1 MCNRKRDSKQ
11 AGIPCK
17 DSTADAVAELST
29 TPKLPPGLAL
39 RSGQTKPC
47 FIEIFSGSS
56 NLSRHMYDRGFDVI
70 SVDWNRNKY
79 VQRFSVIELDLS
91 VAKGE
96 DVLWELISATSP
108 VAMHAGVPGGTS
120 SRNTCRDA
128 DNPLGLPNISES
140 TKHRVDMENRLY
152 YLVLQLYMYC
162 SLHNI
167 IFSAEVPV
175 RSWFWSVL
183 PTYARQLSLEASRL
197 LGRLFPTSF
206 DVCMH
211 GAVRQTRVRV
221 DCTHSCYSVLAA
233 TCDNQHPHDH
243 SFFHLHHGAQGTYP
257 DLLCLRWAEALASAL
272 PSQPPAREHSGLKA
286 LTASLGLRQ
295 SKCLRQLVPE
305 FCKVFNLDLAA
316 NALPERCKV
325 LGPSLKGGE
334 DMGLHRVGQFHSP
347 EAFLVKARL
356 LKHPLDTLNP
366 VPDVIKRAIFNIYT
380 LGAAEIAQ
388 RRVDMIRMILEWRQ
402 QLSQDEQALH
412 ASMPEYMQ
420 RVLEGKQILLLKRLL
435 EYAGYDDL
443 DCVKFLQQG
452 VELSGYHDIPCYAE
466 SKITPATS
474 TQTQLEAE
482 AVWRRKALSTTQLDA
497 EQFAVLEEQSEQEV
511 AAGFLNGPFST
522 IDEVSAYMKRDDW
535 VLNPRFLLLQGPSQK
550 PRVIDDCK
558 RSGLNETFTCLER
571 LQLQDLD
578 FVVAVAKL
586 IRRCRQESSVTLE
599 LSDGVQLAGKV
610 HPSLQGQQWLA
621 RALDLSKA
629 YKQVAIAPSSRHLAV
644 VGYPSPGSTWKYY
657 ASASLPFGASGSV
670 YSFLRLAR
678 AIWFLTTFLFD
689 IPACHYF
696 DDFPHFEVEPLCK
709 SSCHTFELFLKIL
722 GGASLKE
729 TRICH
734 LTASLTF

>member
-1 MCNRKRDSKQ
+1 
-11 AGIPCK
+11 
-17 DSTADAVAELST
+17 
-29 TPKLPPGLAL
+29 
-39 RSGQTKPC
+39 
-47 FIEIFSGSS
+47 
-56 NLSRHMYDRGFDVI
+56 MYDRGFDVI

-167 IFSAEVPV
+167 IFSAEAPV

-197 LGRLFPTSF
+197 LGRLFSTSF

-221 DCTHSCYSVLAA
+221 DCTRSCYSVLAA

-243 SFFHLHHGAQGTYP
+243 SFFHLHHGAQGAYP

-295 SKCLRQLVPE
+295 SKRLRQLVPE

-347 EAFLVKARL
+347 EAFLVKARF

-380 LGAAEIAQ
+380 LGAAEIGQ
-388 RRVDMIRMILEWRQ
+388 RR
-402 QLSQDEQALH
+402 
-412 ASMPEYMQ
+412 
-420 RVLEGKQILLLKRLL
+420 
-435 EYAGYDDL
+435 
-443 DCVKFLQQG
+443 
-452 VELSGYHDIPCYAE
+452 
-466 SKITPATS
+466 
-474 TQTQLEAE
+474 
-482 AVWRRKALSTTQLDA
+482 
-497 EQFAVLEEQSEQEV
+497 
-511 AAGFLNGPFST
+511 
-522 IDEVSAYMKRDDW
+522 
-535 VLNPRFLLLQGPSQK
+535 
-550 PRVIDDCK
+550 
-558 RSGLNETFTCLER
+558 GLT
-571 LQLQDLD
+571 
-578 FVVAVAKL
+578 
-586 IRRCRQESSVTLE
+586 
-599 LSDGVQLAGKV
+599 
-610 HPSLQGQQWLA
+610 
-621 RALDLSKA
+621 
-629 YKQVAIAPSSRHLAV
+629 
-644 VGYPSPGSTWKYY
+644 
-657 ASASLPFGASGSV
+657 
-670 YSFLRLAR
+670 
-678 AIWFLTTFLFD
+678 
-689 IPACHYF
+689 
-696 DDFPHFEVEPLCK
+696 
-709 SSCHTFELFLKIL
+709 
-722 GGASLKE
+722 
-729 TRICH
+729 
-734 LTASLTF
+734 